1 MNRGGFPNMQQLMA
15 QAQRMQAEVAKKQEV
30 IASTERTAQSGGG
43 MVSATVNGQHKLTA
57 LHIKPEAVDPD
68 DVEMLE
74 DMILAAINEAMNAID
89 EYAAKEM
96 EGVTGGMIPGMR

>member
-30 IASTERTAQSGGG
+30 IANTERSAQSGGG

-57 LHIKPEAVDPD
+57 LHINPEA
-68 DVEMLE
+68 L
-74 DMILAAINEAMNAID
+74 
-89 EYAAKEM
+89 
-96 EGVTGGMIPGMR
+96 IPKMWRCLRI